1 MKDVFQK
8 ASQKTCTADGSSFNY
23 TADSDKYVRINHLP
37 DHCKDTT
44 NQALELM
51 QLFQKKWIC

>member
-51 QLFQKKWIC
+51 QLFQKK

>member
-8 ASQKTCTADGSSFNY
+8 ASQKNCIADGSSFNY
-23 TADSDKYVRINHLP
+23 IAWSEEYLRINHSL

-44 NQALELM
+44 DQALTN
-51 QLFQKKWIC
+51 

>member
-8 ASQKTCTADGSSFNY
+8 ASQKTCIADGSNFNY
-23 TADSDKYVRINHLP
+23 TAENEEYVRINHLP

-44 NQALELM
+44 DQALELR
-51 QLFQKKWIC
+51 QLF